1 MKLSEGS
8 YNCAIIKSTIRR
20 YKSKK
25 KINKMPKVV
34 RLSPIEYQM
43 APIKNCEKNKLINQI
58 S

>member
-1 MKLSEGS
+1 
-8 YNCAIIKSTIRR
+8 
-20 YKSKK
+20 
-25 KINKMPKVV
+25 MPKVV